1 MQRWMQ
7 SDFMNTLIYD
17 LSFSSDLPFK
27 PIDKYLLFASKSQHV
42 IAWLFTLFLKN
53 EMNIL
58 I

>member
-17 LSFSSDLPFK
+17 LSFSSDFK

>member
-7 SDFMNTLIYD
+7 SDFMNTFIYD
-17 LSFSSDLPFK
+17 LSFSSDFK